1 MWRISR
7 KDLLKVLK
15 YLVDEEMIPD
25 KKIKEFR
32 QETYLTQNNFE
43 GVSEFKRILNYYISY
58 KFRSFLI
65 DKIAGE
71 FGYEFDVKVLY
82 IKKELKEMSQNGQLL
97 GSHSVTHPVMSK
109 LTFKDQYSQ
118 IKSFLFL
125 KEIEVWMKRL
135 IVILMEVS
143 FI

>member
-1 MWRISR
+1 MHRIHLLCGAYQG

-43 GVSEFKRILNYYISY
+43 GISEFKRILNYYISY

-65 DKIAGE
+65 E
-71 FGYEFDVKVLY
+71 F
-82 IKKELKEMSQNGQLL
+82 I
-97 GSHSVTHPVMSK
+97 
-109 LTFKDQYSQ
+109 
-118 IKSFLFL
+118 
-125 KEIEVWMKRL
+125 
-135 IVILMEVS
+135 
-143 FI
+143 